1 MANIVVLGSLNMD
14 FVARTPHIPV
24 PGETVLGHDLT
35 FVPGGKGA
43 NQAYT
48 LGRLGADV
56 SMLGCVGADPYGE
69 QLLDNL
75 QAVNVD
81 TRHVER
87 LTNHSSGIAVI
98 EVGDDGDNNIVVL
111 QGANLQVTST
121 YLQKHLEAIKAADAL
136 VMQLEI
142 PVPTVLQAA
151 KIAKDLGKLVI
162 LDPAPAAPLPEELW
176 PHVDVV
182 KPNETELALLTSM
195 PVKNLKQAEAAAR
208 TLLAKGVKQVVVSM
222 GGAGALMVEEGKAV
236 HIPALP
242 VKAVDST
249 AAGDG
254 FTAAMTLKLVAGE
267 SLEDALGYAVAVAA
281 LVVTRSGAQS
291 SIPTQE
297 EVAAFMR
304 QQCGGV

>member
-1 MANIVVLGSLNMD
+1 MD

-48 LGRLGADV
+48 LGRLGANV

-69 QLLDNL
+69 QLLGNL
-75 QAVNVD
+75 KAVNVD
-81 TRHVER
+81 VQHVEQ
-87 LTNHSSGIAVI
+87 LSDCNSGIAVI

-111 QGANLQVTST
+111 QGANLQVTPM
-121 YLQKHLEAIKAADAL
+121 YLQRHLSAIEAADAL

-142 PVPTVLQAA
+142 PVPTVVQAA
-151 KIAKDLGKLVI
+151 KAARSMGKLVI

-176 PHVDVV
+176 PYVDIV
-182 KPNETELALLTSM
+182 KPNETELALLTGM
-195 PVKNLKQAEAAAR
+195 PVGDLEQAEAAAR
-208 TLLAKGVKQVVVSM
+208 TLLAKGAKQAVVSM
-222 GGAGALMVEEGKAV
+222 GGMGALLVEEGRAIHV
-236 HIPALP
+236 PALS
-242 VKAVDST
+242 VKAVDTT

-281 LVVTRSGAQS
+281 LVCTRSGAQS
-291 SIPTQE
+291 SIPTPE
-297 EVAAFMR
+297 DVAAFMK
-304 QQCGGV
+304 